1 MLLIERSEGVET
13 KPIKTSYSSAAVPFP
28 LNQGTCYIIF
38 ENVKVPVENLLGK
51 QGGGFAVIMYNFNH
65 ERWFI
70 VAGMV
75 SACRKVLEDCF
86 LWAKQRIVFGKPLL
100 NQPVIRNKLAHMV
113 TTFHIGVK
121 GRSN

>member
-13 KPIKTSYSSAAVPFP
+13 KPIKTSYSSAA
-28 LNQGTCYIIF
+28 GTCYIIF
-38 ENVKVPVENLLGK
+38 ENVQVPVENLLGK

-75 SACRKVLEDCF
+75 SACRRVIEDCF
-86 LWAKQRIVFGKPLL
+86 LWANQRIVFGNPLL

-113 TTFHIGVK
+113 T
-121 GRSN
+121 SSY